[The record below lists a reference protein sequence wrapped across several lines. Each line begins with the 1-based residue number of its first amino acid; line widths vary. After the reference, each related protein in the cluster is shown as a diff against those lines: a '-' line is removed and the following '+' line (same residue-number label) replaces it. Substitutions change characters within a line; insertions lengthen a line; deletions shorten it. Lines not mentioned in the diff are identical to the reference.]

1 MFQTPILH
9 HSITP
14 TLRIPTHS
22 DRPLSGR
29 SFSFQPAPNRATALL
44 MKHPVSFLRTVT
56 LLEAISYLVLLF
68 VAMPLKY
75 VWGMPLAVK
84 IAGSVHGGLFV
95 LFCIALMRVLM
106 QTSWP
111 FSRAVLLFIASLLPL
126 VPFFI
131 DRRMRAWAAEDS
143 TQTPA

>member
-1 MFQTPILH
+1 MIPLRKILSSLRQPVLEPRDETPRL
-9 HSITP
+9 
-14 TLRIPTHS
+14 
-22 DRPLSGR
+22 LSAR
-29 SFSFQPAPNRATALL
+29 RHPA
-44 MKHPVSFLRTVT
+44 
-56 LLEAISYLVLLF
+56 EAISYLILLF

-95 LFCIALMRVLM
+95 IFCIALMRVLM

-111 FSRAVLLFIASLLPL
+111 FSRAVLLFIASLLPF

-131 DRRMRAWAAEDS
+131 DRRMRAWAAADS
-143 TQTPA
+143 NQTQA